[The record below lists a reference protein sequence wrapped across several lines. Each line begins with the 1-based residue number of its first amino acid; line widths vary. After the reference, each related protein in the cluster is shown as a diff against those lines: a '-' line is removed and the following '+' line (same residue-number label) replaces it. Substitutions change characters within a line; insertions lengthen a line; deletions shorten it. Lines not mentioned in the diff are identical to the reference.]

1 MRGQGSH
8 PPETKAAVLPRN
20 PILSFSAA
28 VRFRFRL
35 RSPALISPVRRVATE
50 PGKLPTYFSRAQ
62 SVAGSRIEPK
72 TQMIRSEFQGL
83 LFPRLWTNSTT
94 SVRASRHW
102 ASPAR
107 PATRKADLLRI
118 IGNSF
123 APSSRT
129 REARAAFRPTFLT
142 SPTSRWARTAGD
154 QPLGIDRVFAH
165 KADRGDLSDT
175 LRLPRPRLSDLVN
188 NDTIAPIVG
197 LFRAQVK

>member
-1 MRGQGSH
+1 MSLIGKKSKATHPLAWTRQPSH
-8 PPETKAAVLPRN
+8 QKPRQLFYQEIL

-123 APSSRT
+123 LPSSRT
-129 REARAAFRPTFLT
+129 REARAAFRPTF
-142 SPTSRWARTAGD
+142 
-154 QPLGIDRVFAH
+154 
-165 KADRGDLSDT
+165 
-175 LRLPRPRLSDLVN
+175 
-188 NDTIAPIVG
+188 
-197 LFRAQVK
+197 

>member
-1 MRGQGSH
+1 MSLIGKKSKATHPLAWTRQPSTRNQGSCF
-8 PPETKAAVLPRN
+8 TKKSYTLVLGCCPLSLPAAQSCPDQ
-20 PILSFSAA
+20 PGAS
-28 VRFRFRL
+28 
-35 RSPALISPVRRVATE
+35 RRDRTGQASHV
-50 PGKLPTYFSRAQ
+50 FSRAQ

-94 SVRASRHW
+94 SVRASRHC

-107 PATRKADLLRI
+107 PATCKADLLRI

-123 APSSRT
+123 SLSSRT
-129 REARAAFRPTFLT
+129 REARAAFRPTVLT

-165 KADRGDLSDT
+165 KADRGDLLT
-175 LRLPRPRLSDLVN
+175 LCD
-188 NDTIAPIVG
+188 
-197 LFRAQVK
+197 FRGQGYLISSTMTP